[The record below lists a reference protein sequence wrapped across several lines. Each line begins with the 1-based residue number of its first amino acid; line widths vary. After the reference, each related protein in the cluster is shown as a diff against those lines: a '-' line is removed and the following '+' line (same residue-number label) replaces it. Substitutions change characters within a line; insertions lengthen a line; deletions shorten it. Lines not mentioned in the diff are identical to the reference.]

1 MRRYAFPAIAAA
13 LLAAARPAKA
23 EDDTSDLEG
32 LLDTS
37 VVSAPSKTAESVSVA
52 PATSI
57 VITAEDL
64 RRYGIRSIDEAINFL
79 AFGMVTEKS
88 FQNAEIGSRGVILA
102 SDFGSHVLLMVDG
115 HVMSEQWGATAYFD
129 RSTAIPFEIIDHIE
143 IVLGPGSVLY
153 GANAMLGIVH
163 IVTKRAKDFTGV
175 HFGVESEVPVSLR
188 GFTGLG
194 KEFTLFGS
202 RAEVVLELEHYEQQG
217 PVFDFPALDFGPDDI
232 TMQRRDYD
240 SDPKNPNG
248 LGVWG
253 GKGDDGYYMQA
264 PSAYLRLRVGDFEV
278 GARAALSKRAE
289 PTEGGNFDDPDS
301 YQLDRWAHLDIKHD
315 VALSAAARL
324 STRLYGDL
332 YDYHQYWPSMGR
344 ADCLEGQDQGCLWVL
359 SGATQWAGLEP
370 QLSLD
375 WFEDGRSVTLI
386 GIDGRLKRIQQD
398 VVYIDNITE
407 LSPGKIGDTDITEK
421 ALAAFLQQ
429 TIWPLEWLAL
439 NAGARYDI
447 DDRFG
452 TKLSPRAA
460 LALLPWQGGTLKLI
474 YSEAFRAP
482 TAFDLYYHDP
492 TTQIPG
498 GKDLEPESVRSVEAS
513 IEQRAGSQTVQVGA
527 FRSWW
532 EDLLLLQD
540 LTDEEYQAAQM
551 SGLLAPNAEF
561 GAQVRNVSKVE
572 NYGANFAWE
581 GSLVSGRLRYGM
593 SVTEAIARRKEPDE
607 PELALVLAP
616 QFFGNARIS
625 YHLGG
630 SLPTVAVASRY
641 IGPRQIE
648 DAGQADPLI
657 ELRGTVSGDFKP
669 VSGLSYRFTANYIT
683 AKYGA
688 YVVKQQGDTQLL
700 SPNDQFRVGVGLAYT
715 LPL

>member
-324 STRLYGDL
+324 STR
-332 YDYHQYWPSMGR
+332 R
-344 ADCLEGQDQGCLWVL
+344 ARVQ
-359 SGATQWAGLEP
+359 
-370 QLSLD
+370 
-375 WFEDGRSVTLI
+375 
-386 GIDGRLKRIQQD
+386 
-398 VVYIDNITE
+398 E
-407 LSPGKIGDTDITEK
+407 LP
-421 ALAAFLQQ
+421 A
-429 TIWPLEWLAL
+429 
-439 NAGARYDI
+439 
-447 DDRFG
+447 
-452 TKLSPRAA
+452 PR
-460 LALLPWQGGTLKLI
+460 T
-474 YSEAFRAP
+474 
-482 TAFDLYYHDP
+482 
-492 TTQIPG
+492 
-498 GKDLEPESVRSVEAS
+498 
-513 IEQRAGSQTVQVGA
+513 
-527 FRSWW
+527 
-532 EDLLLLQD
+532 
-540 LTDEEYQAAQM
+540 
-551 SGLLAPNAEF
+551 
-561 GAQVRNVSKVE
+561 
-572 NYGANFAWE
+572 
-581 GSLVSGRLRYGM
+581 
-593 SVTEAIARRKEPDE
+593 
-607 PELALVLAP
+607 
-616 QFFGNARIS
+616 
-625 YHLGG
+625 
-630 SLPTVAVASRY
+630 
-641 IGPRQIE
+641 
-648 DAGQADPLI
+648 AGQRR
-657 ELRGTVSGDFKP
+657 EG
-669 VSGLSYRFTANYIT
+669 
-683 AKYGA
+683 
-688 YVVKQQGDTQLL
+688 
-700 SPNDQFRVGVGLAYT
+700 
-715 LPL
+715 